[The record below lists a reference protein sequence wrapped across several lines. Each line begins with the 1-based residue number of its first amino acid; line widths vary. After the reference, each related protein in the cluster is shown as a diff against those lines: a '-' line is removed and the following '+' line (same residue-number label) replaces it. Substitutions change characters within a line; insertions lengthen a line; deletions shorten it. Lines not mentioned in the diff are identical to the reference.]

1 MTWLPCDIASKHLR
15 VDSALDAARCVVGC
29 NSRDR
34 VTIELRGL
42 RERLNALAA
51 ARKTTTAALARTAI
65 RSLLEVESSDKK
77 IGRNDAGMRD
87 VQIVKVTLRLSAAH
101 ATALSRRARSADVSQ
116 GTYVAGLIDGMPP
129 NPLPPDHMH
138 AVTALVSSTNQLAAM
153 GADLNAFMRLLVR
166 GSSTE
171 IERYRAGI
179 MSLTNDVRSHLA
191 LAALLVAELRSARRS
206 P

>member
-15 VDSALDAARCVVGC
+15 VDSALDAARCMVGR

-51 ARKTTTAALARTAI
+51 ARKTTTAALARKAI
-65 RSLLEVESSDKK
+65 VSLLDAEPSDNQ
-77 IGRNDAGMRD
+77 IGRNDAVMPD
-87 VQIVKVTLRLSAAH
+87 VQVVKVTLRLSAAH
-101 ATALSRRARSADVSQ
+101 ATALATGARSADVSQ
-116 GTYVAGLIDGMPP
+116 GAYVAGLMDGMPP
-129 NPLPPDHMH
+129 NPLPPDHTH
-138 AVTALVSSTNQLAAM
+138 TVAALVGSTNQLAAM

-166 GSSTE
+166 GSSPE

-179 MSLTNDVRSHLA
+179 LSLADDVRSHLA
-191 LAALLVAELRSARRS
+191 SAALLVAELRSARRLR
-206 P
+206 